1 MAILHYFLAFHGTL
15 KFPMLRVDKVLGGG
29 GGGGG
34 GGRCH
39 CNSIRILAIGLKSN
53 GMMHSTM
60 ELFKWLHSA
69 NFAHSMNLSMIGLDR
84 VWGTTLQLFPL
95 SI

>member
-34 GGRCH
+34 DV
-39 CNSIRILAIGLKSN
+39 A
-53 GMMHSTM
+53 T
-60 ELFKWLHSA
+60 
-69 NFAHSMNLSMIGLDR
+69 
-84 VWGTTLQLFPL
+84 VTP
-95 SI
+95 